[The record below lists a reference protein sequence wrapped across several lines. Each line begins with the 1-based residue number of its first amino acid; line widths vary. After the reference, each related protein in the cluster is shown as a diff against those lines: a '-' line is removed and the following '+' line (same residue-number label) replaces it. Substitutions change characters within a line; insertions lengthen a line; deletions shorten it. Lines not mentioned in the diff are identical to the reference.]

1 MCLAIP
7 GRVVSIEGTIAKV
20 ELGGVERMVSLQLV
34 PDASPGD
41 FILVHAGIGIQV
53 IDEEEA
59 KATLELFEE
68 ILKEEA
74 EWEAEQN

>member
-34 PDASPGD
+34 TDVSPGD

>member
-7 GRVVSIEGTIAKV
+7 GRVVSIDGAVAKV

-34 PDASPGD
+34 LEAREGD
-41 FILVHAGIGIQV
+41 YILVHAGIGIQV

-74 EWEAEQN
+74 AWEAEGN